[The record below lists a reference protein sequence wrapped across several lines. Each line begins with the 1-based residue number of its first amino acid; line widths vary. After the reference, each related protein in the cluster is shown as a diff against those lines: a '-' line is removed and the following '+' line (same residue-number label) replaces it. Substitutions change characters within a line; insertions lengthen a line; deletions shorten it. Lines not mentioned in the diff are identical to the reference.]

1 MARPRKKRN
10 IMFNPGVTYFKPRAV
25 PLRELEEVTLTRDEI
40 ESIRLVDFKNKTQEE
55 ASKIMNIS
63 QSTLQ
68 RSLANARFK
77 ISDSLIN
84 GKAIRVEDVLE

>member
-10 IMFNPGVTYFKPRAV
+10 IRFNPGVTYFKPRAV
-25 PLRELEEVTLTRDEI
+25 PLSDLEEVTLTRDEI